1 MTLTCNE
8 SDKHMFSSLDLIE
21 DYEIATTRDCKCV
34 NNFVDE
40 EFKDGFKEKSE
51 DHFLEFN

>member
-21 DYEIATTRDCKCV
+21 DYEIATTRDCKYQG
-34 NNFVDE
+34 E
-40 EFKDGFKEKSE
+40 RRGKIR
-51 DHFLEFN
+51 